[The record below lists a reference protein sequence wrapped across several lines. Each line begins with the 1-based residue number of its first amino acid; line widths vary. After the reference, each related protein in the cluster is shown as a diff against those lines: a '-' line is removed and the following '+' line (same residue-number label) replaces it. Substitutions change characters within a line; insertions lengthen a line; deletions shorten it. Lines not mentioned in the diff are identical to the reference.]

1 MCLPCL
7 KDWGS
12 DMSFT
17 LSYAPLIPTMWLL
30 ALGGIGIVIIL
41 VLAWAR
47 AGGWFLRALSLTLLL
62 AALSNPTLRHED
74 REPLKDIAIA
84 VIDRSQSEFSGDRM
98 KQADV
103 AEAALK
109 SAAANL
115 ANTEMRFIT
124 VQSGVNTQ
132 EDGTRL
138 FSALNRAMADIPP
151 ERFAGAVLVTDGQVH
166 DVPNDVSK
174 SGINGPVQ
182 TLLTGSKKERDR
194 RVVIDQ
200 APRFG
205 IVGKSQTL
213 QFHVE
218 DIGGD
223 GSPMDISVKLGTNEA
238 AKFTVTAGE
247 KVEVPITLDHAG
259 QNIVEIV
266 APPVAGE
273 ISHENNRAVAVVEG
287 IRDRLRVLLVS
298 GEPHPG
304 ERIWRNLLKADS
316 AVDLVHFTILR
327 PPEKQDGT
335 PINEL
340 ALIAFPTRELFVE
353 KLKEFDLVI
362 FDRYHREAILPEAYI
377 QQIANYVNEGGAL
390 LVASG
395 PEFAE
400 SDGLYSSPM
409 AEIMAAA
416 PTGEVLEGE
425 FRPKVTSFGHRHP
438 VTSGLLGGQTD
449 TPTWGK
455 WFRTVDTNAPEI
467 DTLMSGLN
475 DRPLLV
481 LSRRGEGRSAQLLS
495 DQSWLWARGYDG
507 GGPQTE
513 LLRRLAHWLMK
524 EPELEEEALTGKQIG
539 NDLVIERRTM
549 ADNVEPVTVTLPS
562 QATANVT
569 LTEKSPGR
577 WVGSLKVA
585 EAGMFGLS
593 DSKLQAVAA
602 AANADAREMQDI
614 LATPTKLSA
623 IAKATNGGVA
633 WLEDGMPRL
642 IKMSAGQQMAGSG
655 WLGLKANGAYRVTA
669 VSEYPLFA
677 SLLAL
682 AALLLTVC
690 LMWTR
695 EGRRNFAKAMWW

>member
-1 MCLPCL
+1 
-7 KDWGS
+7 
-12 DMSFT
+12 MSFT
-17 LSYAPLIPTMWLL
+17 LSYAPLIPLIWLL
-30 ALGGIGIVIIL
+30 VLGAFGLTLIIVS
-41 VLAWAR
+41 AWAR
-47 AGGWFLRALSLTLLL
+47 ARGSLLRALSLALLL
-62 AALSNPTLRHED
+62 AALSNPTLRHEE
-74 REPLKDIAIA
+74 RGPLKDIAVA
-84 VIDRSQSEFSGDRM
+84 VIDRSQSENAGDRL
-98 KQADV
+98 KQADA
-103 AEAALK
+103 AEAYLK

-115 ANTEMRFIT
+115 TNTEMRFVT
-124 VQSGVNTQ
+124 VQSGVNAQ

-138 FSALNRAMADIPP
+138 FAALNRAMADIPP
-151 ERFAGAVLVTDGQVH
+151 ERFAGAILVTDGQVH
-166 DVPNDVSK
+166 DVPADVLK

-182 TLLTGSKKERDR
+182 ALLTGSKKERDR

-205 IVGKSQTL
+205 IVGKEQTIR
-213 QFHVE
+213 FHVE
-218 DIGGD
+218 DVGGD
-223 GSPMDISVKLGTNEA
+223 GSPVEITVKLGTNAPVKLTITPGENVEA
-238 AKFTVTAGE
+238 
-247 KVEVPITLDHAG
+247 PLTLDHGG
-259 QNIVEIV
+259 QNIVEII
-266 APPVAGE
+266 APAIPGE
-273 ISHENNRAVAVVEG
+273 ITIENNRVVAVVEG

-304 ERIWRNLLKADS
+304 ERTWRNLLKADA

-340 ALIAFPTRELFVE
+340 ALIAFPTRELFVD

-377 QQIANYVNEGGAL
+377 QQISKYVNEGGAL

-395 PEFAE
+395 PEFGLD
-400 SDGLYSSPM
+400 DGLYNSPM
-409 AEIMAAA
+409 AGILAAA
-416 PTGEVLEGE
+416 PTGTILDGA

-438 VTSGLLGGQTD
+438 VTSGLVGGETD

-455 WFRTVDTNAPEI
+455 WFRTVETTAPDI

-475 DRPLLV
+475 GKPLLV
-481 LSRRGEGRSAQLLS
+481 LSREGEGRTAQLLS

-524 EPELEEEALTGKQIG
+524 EPELEEEALSGKQVG
-539 NDLVIERRTM
+539 NELTIERRTM
-549 ADNVEPVTVTLPS
+549 ADKAEPVTVTLPS
-562 QATANVT
+562 QATTSVT
-569 LTEKSPGR
+569 LSEKSPGR
-577 WVGSLKVA
+577 WQGSLKVS
-585 EAGMFGLS
+585 EAGMYGLS

-614 LATPTKLSA
+614 LATPAKLA
-623 IAKATNGGVA
+623 PIAKATSGGVA

-642 IKMSAGQQMAGSG
+642 IKISAGRQMAGSG
-655 WLGLKANGAYRVTA
+655 WLGLKANEAYRVTA

-682 AALLLTVC
+682 AALLLAVC
-690 LMWTR
+690 FMWTR
-695 EGRRNFAKAMWW
+695 EGR